1 MSRLY
6 LGDSGWVEAL
16 RKRFGIDKP
25 KWAGLGEW
33 DEIDARIRREHPVG
47 WFFTETMPDFI
58 EDAYNLITS
67 PYYSTRYYI
76 RNRFYRKTHQ
86 LRTDCP
92 VGEYW
97 DTDERLLTAMA
108 NAIIDYVEIE
118 LAYKHMWCGSDEVEN
133 AQWRDGRCPELGLKY
148 LEWEMD
154 LDNPEL
160 DEYNRADSQANY
172 AREIKLVYDWAK
184 ARPTR
189 PDPHEA
195 SGWTAYCAKYPH
207 SWKQKT
213 EDVTPEQIT
222 ESDTAFDKLR
232 KIEAQYEQED
242 EDMLIRIV
250 KVRKS
255 LWT

>member
-6 LGDSGWVEAL
+6 LGDSVWVEAL

-47 WFFTETMPDFI
+47 WFFTEKLPDFI
-58 EDAYNLITS
+58 EAVYEFVTA
-67 PYYSTRYYI
+67 PYYNTRYYI
-76 RNRFYRKTHQ
+76 RNRFYRKTHV

-92 VGEYW
+92 VGEYR

-133 AQWRDGRCPELGLKY
+133 AQWRNGRCPELGLKY
-148 LEWEMD
+148 LEWEME

-160 DEYNRADSQANY
+160 GLYTRADSQAKS
-172 AREIKLVYDWAK
+172 AREVKAIYDWAN
-184 ARPTR
+184 ARPLR
-189 PDPHEA
+189 PDPMDV
-195 SGWTAYCAKYPH
+195 SGWSEFCAKYPNM
-207 SWKQKT
+207 WRKQ
-213 EDVTPEQIT
+213 ETPEQAE
-222 ESDTAFDKLR
+222 ESAVALKKLR
-232 KIEAQYEQED
+232 EIEAQYEQED